1 MDSRNEKIH
10 EKQTGFQ
17 NSQLMKTKPEI
28 YSQEIV
34 DKICELVSTD
44 EYTNVE
50 LCKNAGISERTFYSW
65 KAEKAEFAEKLAKAD
80 QKRLEFF
87 KVEARKAALKKLQGY
102 DYEETHTT
110 FVDGGLDEN
119 GHSKPKIKEKK
130 IVKRHVAPSDT
141 QIMYVLNNTDSDNFA
156 YKEKHEQT
164 GDITVTV
171 IREKLPSI
179 NER

>member
-1 MDSRNEKIH
+1 
-10 EKQTGFQ
+10 
-17 NSQLMKTKPEI
+17 MKTKPEI

-34 DKICELVSTD
+34 DKICDLVSTD

-80 QKRLEFF
+80 KKRLEFF

-102 DYEETHTT
+102 NYTEEHIIM
-110 FVDGGLDEN
+110 VDDGSG
-119 GHSKPKIKEKK
+119 KPKIKEKK
-130 IVKRHVAPSDT
+130 TVKRHVAPSDT

-164 GDITVTV
+164 EDITVTV